1 MSTDILINNVNLSL
15 DARDDTPA
23 LSASQEAHKAD
34 ALLQTILPPHTTNMS
49 AFECDDAGI
58 DHHANLADYSELDTE
73 IAKAPERHSVEIG
86 LPKHFS
92 QDQVTKTQLTKTRR
106 PRQRHTRGKHVRRL
120 RQDHW
125 QMAQPRSRPSE
136 SIPLITHPA
145 RS

>member
-1 MSTDILINNVNLSL
+1 LSTDILIQVNNVNSLL

-23 LSASQEAHKAD
+23 LSASQEAYKAD
-34 ALLQTILPPHTTNMS
+34 ALLQTIWPLHTTNIS
-49 AFECDDAGI
+49 TFECNDAGI

-73 IAKAPERHSVEIG
+73 IAKAPEHHSVKIS

-92 QDQVTKTQLTKTRR
+92 QDQVTKTRLTKTQH
-106 PRQRHTRGKHVRRL
+106 PRQHHTRGKHVRHL
-120 RQDHW
+120 RQD
-125 QMAQPRSRPSE
+125 QMAQSRLSK